1 MSPSLGR
8 PGSECRLKFGI
19 FQIPAQTYRQDGFI
33 QSSLSI
39 MEELYASLK
48 EITFTEAEQR
58 CAVVLCLVQN
68 QGQITNRDISNTTGL
83 NMRTIQRVRSKLE
96 ESLNPRETISRS
108 RRSQEDSRKARD
120 AEFVEKVRTIIDRSP
135 TRSFVSMGKELG
147 VSDKTVRS
155 CVNEDLK
162 ADSIALDHPHRWRP
176 PLGLAAGLCPLP
188 CVKCVHGVAPGALLR
203 RRHQGPMAS

>member
-1 MSPSLGR
+1 MISISDKEIYIQGSNFKLSPSLGR

-39 MEELYASLK
+39 MEELYVSLK
-48 EITFTEAEQR
+48 EITFTETEQR

-120 AEFVEKVRTIIDRSP
+120 AEFVEKVRTIIDRATSCPRTSSP
-135 TRSFVSMGKELG
+135 RG
-147 VSDKTVRS
+147 
-155 CVNEDLK
+155 
-162 ADSIALDHPHRWRP
+162 
-176 PLGLAAGLCPLP
+176 
-188 CVKCVHGVAPGALLR
+188 
-203 RRHQGPMAS
+203 